1 MLTGVRG
8 TVPFSFMTALNQIV
22 SPAGMAVALK
32 LELMDETIP
41 PPPACSIAIGAF
53 AITFVA
59 TPGAASSDVPTEAVL
74 GRPAIAAPNR
84 RVELTGLACGPAR
97 EAADADVATMPQTAI
112 QTAAFLKINP
122 TRVFAGLNI

>member
-1 MLTGVRG
+1 
-8 TVPFSFMTALNQIV
+8 MTALNQIV

-53 AITFVA
+53 AITLVA
-59 TPGAASSDVPTEAVL
+59 TPGAASSDTEAVL

-84 RVELTGLACGPAR
+84 RVELTGLACGLAR